1 MILSGPL
8 PLPST
13 NATTMEP
20 LLFENI
26 GQLVSGLSYV
36 HTHIPINIS
45 QLESHILQYRQNIV
59 KDLSEGNLRA
69 SYRAYMTRVMSG
81 PEGKIDPDQPPKIL
95 LQAEDAP
102 FMHAKLA
109 SWAKIGTMHLEE
121 VEKLQQRVKALYLT
135 LPISAQP
142 NHRVDT
148 QHLDYSDSIDT
159 QVHVEPGQF
168 TDYHPSLQIVPLP
181 SQNLTQVPRKRSKR
195 FIPLIVAGIAAAATM
210 ATAGTAFGVI
220 NKNSLETLTN
230 KIKEFEARQ
239 DQVVKVLENI
249 NQDTEELRVQT
260 RELVINSFVD
270 QAYDS
275 GLLLSKLRTQ
285 LQSLKDYLYRIECA
299 IQQAQHHRLA
309 INYLSPKNLL
319 TLFQQVKAQAK
330 SFGYQSVIERP
341 SELFQLDVS
350 YMFDGRII
358 SLLLHVPIAPPD
370 AFMRLFRLHPFPLP
384 FDNGTLLTHNVKNE
398 ILAISNSNHRFTLQ
412 MSTVDLLGCHR
423 LGKLHLCERNGLLNK
438 YPEDTCLGSLY
449 HQKFD
454 IAHQLCN
461 FRVEPAREFIYQ
473 LLHNWFMVFEPSP
486 LTVPVV
492 CANGS
497 HSELHVRRG
506 ISKFHLT
513 AGCTADFPRYRLLS
527 DISILIPQDYIQLE
541 MDWDPVSFL
550 PGIREF
556 LIPEIRKLGRMGAT
570 TTSLATLQSMVAS
583 RLDDVSG
590 MFHWIHFGFNGLTV
604 FLMVILVLIL
614 GYRCFLVFK
623 SRQAQDTA
631 RQVDLAVRTALNR
644 TGSNL
649 RLNLTDGDL
658 SLDQFDSVSN
668 HLPRVPSTRY
678 VGQCNRRS
686 VMEERERNER
696 NSYQR
701 NNLNDSLIDPSLP
714 DDLHLKYP
722 TLSRQ

>member
-1 MILSGPL
+1 MTL
-8 PLPST
+8 PNT

-45 QLESHILQYRQNIV
+45 QLEGYILQYRQNII
-59 KDLSEGNLRA
+59 KELSENNLRE
-69 SYRAYMTRVMSG
+69 SYRAYMTRVMNG
-81 PEGKIDPDQPPKIL
+81 PDDPIDPKSTPKIL
-95 LQAEDAP
+95 IQAENTD
-102 FMHAKLA
+102 FMQTKIA
-109 SWAKIGTMHLEE
+109 SWPKIGRMHLDELD
-121 VEKLQQRVKALYLT
+121 KLQQRVKTLYLT
-135 LPISAQP
+135 LPASQQSK
-142 NHRVDT
+142 HRVDT
-148 QHLDYSDSIDT
+148 QNLDDYDNHDTSSDFGSDIFLD
-159 QVHVEPGQF
+159 H
-168 TDYHPSLQIVPLP
+168 HPVLNPTPHPRRNSSLTRP
-181 SQNLTQVPRKRSKR
+181 KR

-220 NKNSLETLTN
+220 NKNSLETLTQ
-230 KIKEFEARQ
+230 KMKALDARQ
-239 DQVVKVLENI
+239 DQVVKVLQNLNE
-249 NQDTEELRVQT
+249 DTEELRVRT
-260 RELVINSFVD
+260 RELVIRSFMD
-270 QAYDS
+270 QTYDS
-275 GLLLSKLRTQ
+275 GMLLAKLRTQ
-285 LQSLKDYLYRIECA
+285 LQSLKDFLYRVECA

-309 INYLSPKNLL
+309 VNYLSAKNLL
-319 TLFQQVKAQAK
+319 SLFQQVRNQAK
-330 SFGYQSVIERP
+330 SFGYQAVIERP

-358 SLLLHVPIAPPD
+358 SLLIHIPIAPPD
-370 AFMRLFRLHPFPLP
+370 AFMRLYRLHPFPLP

-398 ILAISNSNHRFTLQ
+398 ILAISNSNHRYTLQ

-473 LLHNWFMVFEPSP
+473 LLNNWFMVFEPSP

-492 CANGS
+492 CTNGT
-497 HSELHVRRG
+497 HSELHIRRG

-550 PGIREF
+550 PGVREF

-570 TTSLATLQSMVAS
+570 STSLATLQSMVAS

-590 MFHWIHFGFNGLTV
+590 MFHWIHFGFNGLTI

-623 SRQAQDTA
+623 ARQAQDTA

-644 TGSNL
+644 SGSNT
-649 RLNLTDGDL
+649 RLNIADGDL

-668 HLPRVPSTRY
+668 HLPRVPSARY
-678 VGQCNRRS
+678 IGQCNRRS
-686 VMEERERNER
+686 TIEERNH
-696 NSYQR
+696 YQR
-701 NNLNDSLIDPSLP
+701 NNLNDPIIDHSLP

-722 TLSRQ
+722 TLPKQ